1 MDLSYE
7 KDLEGHGASNAEG
20 SWPADINK
28 REVCGKK
35 EELKANRMGRE
46 RERGGGLCEI
56 LRDRIV

>member
-46 RERGGGLCEI
+46 RERGGGCV
-56 LRDRIV
+56 RY